1 MVRNLPQED
10 FGMTVTKCAKLRRD
24 FSAAFQA
31 AKKMG
36 VGKMRYIEIAYVV
49 TQDLVKTKKVIIGKI
64 EGTENATDIFAK
76 YLKTGKEVTRSGESR
91 TGGPREERLG
101 RW

>member
-1 MVRNLPQED
+1 
-10 FGMTVTKCAKLRRD
+10 MTVTKCAKLRRD

-64 EGTENATDIFAK
+64 EGTEKVGLVDLAKKGWEGGRTNALQQAWK
-76 YLKTGKEVTRSGESR
+76 PLKPQHPTVEGR
-91 TGGPREERLG
+91 THNT
-101 RW
+101 